1 MKLRHFYPLIGFVIP
16 TIVVAYGFVIPHSCI
31 AGWNAQSIGFGTT
44 LLGACAAY
52 YSGRADRRMWREAGR
67 QTQCGD
73 LTSSLGRV
81 AAQAEYS
88 ER

>member
-31 AGWNAQSIGFGTT
+31 AGWNAQTIGFGTT

-52 YSGRADRRMWREAGR
+52 YY
-67 QTQCGD
+67 

-88 ER
+88 GR

>member
-52 YSGRADRRMWREAGR
+52 YSGVRTAACGGKREGKR
-67 QTQCGD
+67 N
-73 LTSSLGRV
+73 
-81 AAQAEYS
+81 AAT
-88 ER
+88 